1 MGDVLSIPF
10 STANRRSEMVTAPP
24 EHFELRWYAAYT
36 CANHEKPVAA
46 ELNARGVEH
55 FLPLYRSVRQW
66 KDRRARLDI
75 PLFPG
80 YVFVRLAL
88 VERLR
93 VLQIPRVVHLVG
105 FGGMPAAL
113 PDGQVEILRVG
124 LAEQLHVEPHPFV
137 IVGRRMRIVRG
148 PLAGLE
154 GVLLRKK
161 GNFRFVLSVELIRC
175 SLSVDVDAAEV
186 EPVRESKRSLPE
198 LPISPSADRLS

>member
-1 MGDVLSIPF
+1 MTTPL
-10 STANRRSEMVTAPP
+10 
-24 EHFELRWYAAYT
+24 EHFDAHWYAAYT

-55 FLPLYRSVRQW
+55 FLPLYCSVRQW

-80 YVFVRLAL
+80 YIFVRLAL
-88 VERLR
+88 VVR
-93 VLQIPRVVHLVG
+93 LVG

-113 PDGQVEILRVG
+113 PDEQVEILRVG
-124 LAEQLHVEPHPFV
+124 LTERLHVEPHPFLT
-137 IVGRRMRIVRG
+137 VGRRMRIVRG

-186 EPVRESKRSLPE
+186 EPLRESNRPVPE
-198 LPISPSADRLS
+198 LPVSTLADKLS

>member
-1 MGDVLSIPF
+1 MGEMPSIPF
-10 STANRRSEMVTAPP
+10 STTNQYSDIAVPLKHLEP
-24 EHFELRWYAAYT
+24 RWYAAYT
-36 CANHEKPVAA
+36 CANHEKQVEA

-55 FLPLYRSVRQW
+55 FLPLYSSVRQW
-66 KDRRARLDI
+66 KDRRVRLDM

-93 VLQIPRVVHLVG
+93 VLQIPRVVRLVG
-105 FGGMPAAL
+105 FGGIPAAL
-113 PDGQVEILRVG
+113 PDAQMEILRAG
-124 LAEQLHVEPHPFV
+124 LAERLHVEPHPFLTA
-137 IVGRRMRIVRG
+137 GRRVRIVCG

-175 SLSVDVDAAEV
+175 SLSVDVDAADI
-186 EPVRESKRSLPE
+186 EPLGKSKRSL
-198 LPISPSADRLS
+198 LVLRNSPLTVKLS